1 MVAGG
6 DGTIRDAAERLVGS
20 GVPMAI
26 VPAGTANVFAAAL
39 GVPRRIKGA
48 IELIATGRPMPV
60 DVGQATWGPM
70 TDRGPGEPTGS
81 RAFVVACGLGF
92 DARVM
97 AGATPELKRQ
107 LGFGAYVVSAAR
119 QAARLRPVDFRI
131 EADGVVHEFRG
142 LIVLLANCGQ
152 IVPRLVGPRRPIDPT
167 DGFLEVIV
175 IRASGRTGGLVGL
188 AEVLVARRGPARAT
202 SVGPA
207 PRPVGPGDR
216 RPAGAGP
223 GRRRPSRGRLARR
236 RVRSGRPA
244 SSSDRD
250 RAPARLARPM
260 TDAAGSR
267 SGRTKTARRHRHR
280 PGPVRARRPDRDA
293 AARVQPL
300 PGSGLVPRRGAAAG
314 AGRRHGGIRRL
325 ADHRR
330 RACWPRA

>member
-1 MVAGG
+1 
-6 DGTIRDAAERLVGS
+6 
-20 GVPMAI
+20 
-26 VPAGTANVFAAAL
+26 
-39 GVPRRIKGA
+39 
-48 IELIATGRPMPV
+48 MPV
-60 DVGQATWGPM
+60 DVGLATWGPM

-107 LGFGAYVVSAAR
+107 LGFGAYLISAAR

-188 AEVLVARRGPARAT
+188 AEVLVHDSGPART
-202 SVGPA
+202 TRSVRLRARSVRVTADPPEPA
-207 PRPVGPGDR
+207 QVDGDHHEADWLAAECV
-216 RPAGAGP
+216 PAGL
-223 GRRRPSRGRLARR
+223 RS
-236 RVRSGRPA
+236 SGRDP
-244 SSSDRD
+244 R
-250 RAPARLARPM
+250 PARLARPM
-260 TDAAGSR
+260 TDEPAPAPDG
-267 SGRTKTARRHRHR
+267 
-280 PGPVRARRPDRDA
+280 RRPLGVIVIAMVQFGRA
-293 AARVQPL
+293 ALIATQLLEFNPFPDQDWFHAAVQL
-300 PGSGLVPRRGAAAG
+300 AG
-314 AGRRHGGIRRL
+314 AGRRDGRIRRL

-330 RACWPRA
+330 SGCSPRA